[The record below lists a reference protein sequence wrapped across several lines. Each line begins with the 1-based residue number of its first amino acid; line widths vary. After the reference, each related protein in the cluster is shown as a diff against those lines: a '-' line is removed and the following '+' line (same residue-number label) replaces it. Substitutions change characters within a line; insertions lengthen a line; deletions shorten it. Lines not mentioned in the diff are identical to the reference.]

1 MALTKN
7 KSRLNLNI
15 DSDLKENVGKILSEM
30 GLDYTTA
37 INIYFRKILTEQ
49 KIPFEISVRKNLTVD
64 EIFGKNW
71 RDGLDEIEDDW
82 ELPTKLN

>member
-49 KIPFEISVRKNLTVD
+49 KNTF
-64 EIFGKNW
+64 
-71 RDGLDEIEDDW
+71 
-82 ELPTKLN
+82 

>member
-49 KIPFEISVRKNLTVD
+49 KIPFEISIRKNLTVD
-64 EIFGKNW
+64 EICGKNW

-82 ELPTKLN
+82 EWPTKLN